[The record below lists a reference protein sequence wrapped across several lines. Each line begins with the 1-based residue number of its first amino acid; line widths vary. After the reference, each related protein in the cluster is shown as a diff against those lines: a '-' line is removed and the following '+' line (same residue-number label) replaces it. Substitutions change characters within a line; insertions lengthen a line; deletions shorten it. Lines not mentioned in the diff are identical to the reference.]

1 MKKIL
6 LLISLSYIIV
16 LFAGCALE
24 HNSTLQSSSNND
36 DNNTTI
42 DLSTLSVDETYRR
55 TADLIYGETFS
66 DSEYINLYTFLKGVE
81 TGSIFNSQKGI
92 GTVNNGVTAGVIL
105 QSIYY
110 FAQDAKTNNTDT
122 QMIPFTDKTTF
133 SDAAKFNSF
142 MADIANY
149 DNTALTNM
157 LAPVTANQDALLA
170 IEETFLPML
179 LDASSSASKGSNTSL
194 NISMNDYNVIAN
206 TAYVFAAPMFNL
218 AETNSSDKN
227 IIAQLLSVNLYNLS
241 SNAKYKLTYNQ
252 SLKYFRDSFLTDI
265 APAEQL
271 NMFNSIVSDA
281 IVNNGKIGGMPY
293 KNNINDVIAAANPYN
308 ETSVDYYLYPLITKT
323 LYGAPYDEFYSI
335 EDKDVYLFI
344 QNNPSSNLAVNNTL
358 TFYQKLKSLGIKVPA
373 DYAAVSLTG
382 YKTLADIVAEN
393 LKNNNLMY
401 ADFNADSTI
410 FQTNVMDILFP
421 PTIFADAPVCQMIKE
436 FNKNIDDYAVS
447 DSGYTGVFD
456 SSFSSAD
463 NPCGIIIE

>member
-16 LFAGCALE
+16 LFTSCALE
-24 HNSTLQSSSNND
+24 HNSSLQSSSNN

-42 DLSTLSVDETYRR
+42 DLSTLSVDETYRK

-66 DSEYINLYTFLKGVE
+66 DSEYANLYTFLKGVE

-110 FAQDAKTNNTDT
+110 FSQDAKTNNTDT

-133 SDAAKFNSF
+133 SDTAKFNSF

-157 LAPVTANQDALLA
+157 LAPVTANQDTLLA
-170 IEETFLPML
+170 VEEAFLPML

-218 AETNSSDKN
+218 AETNSSNKN
-227 IIAQLLSVNLYNLS
+227 IIAQLLSTNLYNLS
-241 SNAKYKLTYNQ
+241 SNAKYKLTFNQ
-252 SLKYFRDSFLTDI
+252 SLKYFRDSFLKDI

-281 IVNNGKIGGMPY
+281 IVNNGKIGGTPY
-293 KNNINDVIAAANPYN
+293 KNSINDAIAVTNPYN
-308 ETSVDYYLYPLITKT
+308 ETSVDYYFYPLITKT

-335 EDKDVYLFI
+335 EDKDVYLLI
-344 QNNPSSNLAVNNTL
+344 LNNPSSNLAVNNTL
-358 TFYQKLKSLGIKVPA
+358 TFYQQLKSLGLKVPA
-373 DYAAVSLTG
+373 SSAAVSLAG
-382 YKTLADIVAEN
+382 YKTLAEIIAEN
-393 LKNNNLMY
+393 LKNNNIMY
-401 ADFNADSTI
+401 ADFNTDTDV
-410 FQTNVMDILFP
+410 FQTNVLDSLFP
-421 PTIFADAPVCQMIKE
+421 STILSDAPVCQMIEE
-436 FNKNIDDYAVS
+436 FNRSIDDYAAS

-456 SSFSSAD
+456 SSFSSAN
-463 NPCGIIIE
+463 NPCGITIE